1 MGGESRTV
9 QESTAGYEASL
20 AEQVPIVE
28 ADLEAKHILMAR
40 DPSAFF
46 RATFYRWCER
56 WPAVVP
62 EAIAE
67 APRLRAVGDL
77 HVENFGTWRDVEG
90 RLVWGVN
97 DFDEVAIL
105 PYTIDLVRTVASAIL
120 ASRAGALAIDA
131 QESGE
136 AVLTGY
142 RSSLEHGGRAL
153 VLAEHDR
160 WLRRMCTSRL
170 RDPVVYWSKM
180 EALGE
185 LGPLPDDLRQR
196 LRRELPAGTQGVTHR
211 ARRAGEGSLGRYRA
225 VALGTLEGALVARE
239 AKATARSGW
248 YWAHP
253 SDEAPKVPVPS
264 LPLPGAVRDVDPTV
278 TVKDSWV
285 IRRLSPDCSRVEL
298 TSLPKRRD
306 EERLLRAM
314 GWEAGNM
321 HLATRDAIPGVLS
334 HLDRLGKRWLEKT
347 SQAMAD
353 DVIRDWK
360 AFRKH
365 PPAPTTSGSVVTSA

>member
-1 MGGESRTV
+1 MGGESRTI
-9 QESTAGYEASL
+9 QESTADYEASL
-20 AEQVPIVE
+20 ADQVPVVE
-28 ADLEAKHILMAR
+28 ADLEAKHTFMAR
-40 DPSAFF
+40 DSFAFF

-90 RLVWGVN
+90 RLAWGVN
-97 DFDEVAIL
+97 DFDEVAVL

-120 ASRAGALAIDA
+120 AGRAGALAIGS
-131 QESGE
+131 QEGCE

-170 RDPVVYWSKM
+170 RDPVGYWAKM
-180 EALGE
+180 EALADV
-185 LGPLPDDLRQR
+185 GPLPGDLRQR
-196 LRRELPAGTQGVTHR
+196 LRRTLPPGTQGVTHR

-225 VALGTLEGALVARE
+225 VALGTLDGAWVARE

-253 SDEAPKVPVPS
+253 DELTRDAPTPS
-264 LPLPGAVRDVDPTV
+264 LPLPGAVRDLDPSV
-278 TVKDSWV
+278 SVKDSWI
-285 IRRLSPDCSRVEL
+285 IRRLSPDCSRLEL

-314 GWEAGNM
+314 GWEAGNI
-321 HLATRDAIPGVLS
+321 HLATHDAIPGVLS

-347 SQAMAD
+347 AQSMVD
-353 DVIRDWK
+353 DVLRDWK
-360 AFRKH
+360 AWRKH
-365 PPAPTTSGSVVTSA
+365 PTPTPKDSAR

>member
-9 QESTAGYEASL
+9 QESTARYEAWL

-28 ADLEAKHILMAR
+28 ADLEAKHVLMAR

-56 WPAVVP
+56 WPAVVS
-62 EAIAE
+62 EVIAD
-67 APRLRAVGDL
+67 APRLPAVGDL

-97 DFDEVAIL
+97 DFDEVAVL
-105 PYTIDLVRTVASAIL
+105 PYTMDLVRTVASAIV
-120 ASRAGALAIDA
+120 AGRAGALEIDPR
-131 QESGE
+131 ESGE
-136 AVLTGY
+136 AVLLGY
-142 RSSLEHGGRAL
+142 RSALEHGGRPL

-160 WLRRMCTSRL
+160 WLRRLCTSRL
-170 RDPVVYWSKM
+170 RDPVGYWAGM
-180 EALGE
+180 EALDE
-185 LGPLPDDLRQR
+185 LGSLPGDLSRR
-196 LRRELPAGTQGVTHR
+196 LRRALPARTQGVTHR
-211 ARRAGEGSLGRYRA
+211 ARRAGDGSLGRYRA
-225 VALGTLEGALVARE
+225 VALGTLDGALVSRE
-239 AKATARSGW
+239 AKATACSAW

-253 SDEAPKVPVPS
+253 DRLASPAPAAS
-264 LPLPGAVRDVDPTV
+264 LPLPDAVRDPDPTV
-278 TVKDSWV
+278 SVQESWI

-298 TSLPKRRD
+298 ASLPKRRD

-314 GWEAGNM
+314 GWEAGNI

-347 SQAMAD
+347 AQAMAD
-353 DVIRDWK
+353 DVHRDWK
-360 AFRKH
+360 AWRKH
-365 PPAPTTSGSVVTSA
+365 HPAPAT

>member
-1 MGGESRTV
+1 MAGESRTV
-9 QESTAGYEASL
+9 QESTAAYESWL
-20 AEQVPIVE
+20 GDQVPVVE
-28 ADLEAKHILMAR
+28 ADLEAKHALMAR
-40 DPSAFF
+40 DPFAFF

-62 EAIAE
+62 ETIAG

-97 DFDEVAIL
+97 DFDEVAVL
-105 PYTIDLVRTVASAIL
+105 PYTLDLARVVASAIL
-120 ASRAGALAIDA
+120 ASRTGALAIDS
-131 QESGE
+131 QESGA

-170 RDPVVYWSKM
+170 RDPVGYWARM
-180 EALGE
+180 EGLAE
-185 LGPLPDDLRQR
+185 VNPLPGDLRHR
-196 LRRELPAGTQGVTHR
+196 LRSALPAGTQGITHR

-225 VALGTLEGALVARE
+225 VALGTLDGALVARE
-239 AKATARSGW
+239 AKATACSAW

-253 SDEAPKVPVPS
+253 DEMTPHMPTPS
-264 LPLPGAVRDVDPTV
+264 LPLPEAVRDHDPCV
-278 TVKDSWV
+278 NVNESWI

-298 TSLPKRRD
+298 TSLPKRRE

-314 GWEAGNM
+314 GWEAGNV
-321 HLATRDAIPGVLS
+321 HLATRDAIPGVVS
-334 HLDRLGKRWLEKT
+334 HLDRLGKRWLERT
-347 SQAMAD
+347 AHAMVD
-353 DVIRDWK
+353 DLLRDWK
-360 AFRKH
+360 AWRKN
-365 PPAPTTSGSVVTSA
+365 PEPAPTS

>member
-1 MGGESRTV
+1 MAGQSRTV
-9 QESTAGYEASL
+9 QESTGDYEASL
-20 AEQVPIVE
+20 TAQVPVVQ
-28 ADLEAKHILMAR
+28 ADLEAKHTSMAR
-40 DPSAFF
+40 DPFAFF

-56 WPAVVP
+56 WPLVVP
-62 EAIAE
+62 EMIAE

-97 DFDEVAIL
+97 DFDEVAVL
-105 PYTIDLVRTVASAIL
+105 PYTNDLVRTVASAIL
-120 ASRAGALAIDA
+120 ASRVGALAINA
-131 QESGE
+131 QEGSE
-136 AVLTGY
+136 AVLIGY

-170 RDPVVYWSKM
+170 RDPVGYWAKM
-180 EALGE
+180 EALSE
-185 LGPLPDDLRQR
+185 LGPLPGDLRQR
-196 LRRELPAGTQGVTHR
+196 LRRALPNGTQAVTHR

-225 VALGTLEGALVARE
+225 VALGTLDGALVARE

-253 SDEAPKVPVPS
+253 QEATSRAPTPS
-264 LPLPGAVRDVDPTV
+264 LPLPGAVRDVDTSV
-278 TVKDSWV
+278 SVRESWV

-298 TSLPKRRD
+298 SSLPRRRD

-314 GWEAGNM
+314 GWEAGNV

-334 HLDRLGKRWLEKT
+334 HLDRLGKRWLERT
-347 SQAMAD
+347 AQAMVD
-353 DVIRDWK
+353 DVLRDWK
-360 AFRKH
+360 AWRKH
-365 PPAPTTSGSVVTSA
+365 PAP

>member
-1 MGGESRTV
+1 MGGDNRTV
-9 QESTAGYEASL
+9 QESTADYEASL
-20 AEQVPIVE
+20 AKQIPVVE
-28 ADLEAKHILMAR
+28 ADLKAKHTFMAR
-40 DPSAFF
+40 DSFAFF

-90 RLVWGVN
+90 RLAWGVN
-97 DFDEVAIL
+97 DFDEVAGL

-120 ASRAGALAIDA
+120 ASQAGALAIDP

-136 AVLTGY
+136 AVLVGY
-142 RSSLEHGGRAL
+142 RSSLESGGRAL

-170 RDPVVYWSKM
+170 RDPVGYWARM
-180 EALGE
+180 EALEE
-185 LGPLPDDLRQR
+185 LGRLPGDLRQR
-196 LRRELPAGTQGVTHR
+196 LRRALPAGTQGITHR
-211 ARRAGEGSLGRYRA
+211 ARQAGEGSLGRFRA
-225 VALGTLEGALVARE
+225 VALGTLDGALVARE
-239 AKATARSGW
+239 AKATTRSGW

-253 SDEAPKVPVPS
+253 GERTSHAPTPS
-264 LPLPGAVRDVDPTV
+264 LPLPRAVRVPDPSV
-278 TVKDSWV
+278 EVEESWI
-285 IRRLSPDCSRVEL
+285 IRRLSPDCSRLEL

-314 GWEAGNM
+314 GWEAGNV
-321 HLATRDAIPGVLS
+321 HLATPDAIPGVLS
-334 HLDRLGKRWLEKT
+334 HLDRLGKRWLEK
-347 SQAMAD
+347 SAKAMVAD
-353 DVIRDWK
+353 VLNDWK
-360 AFRKH
+360 AWRKH
-365 PPAPTTSGSVVTSA
+365 PTPA